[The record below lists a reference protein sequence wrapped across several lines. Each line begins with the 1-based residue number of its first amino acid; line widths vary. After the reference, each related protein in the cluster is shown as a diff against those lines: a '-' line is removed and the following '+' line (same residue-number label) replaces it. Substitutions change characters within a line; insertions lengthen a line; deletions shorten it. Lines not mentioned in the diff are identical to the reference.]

1 MDSWQK
7 LPVRAR
13 KLEGALKSAR
23 LKKPSQIYAL
33 LVTAPADEILFLL
46 YHSGARL
53 IQDRLKNYFQKYIP
67 LSQEITDAEVEAK
80 GVTPGTSKFQKL
92 KEEMVAARL
101 DGRTKRP
108 PPPPVEP
115 VTVSPMQRG
124 RGVR

>member
-1 MDSWQK
+1 M
-7 LPVRAR
+7 
-13 KLEGALKSAR
+13 
-23 LKKPSQIYAL
+23 KKPSQIYDL
-33 LVTAPADEILFLL
+33 LVKAPADEILFLL

-53 IQDRLKNYFQKYIP
+53 VQDRLKNYFQKYIP

-80 GVTPGTSKFQKL
+80 GVAPGTPKFQKM

-108 PPPPVEP
+108 PPPPPEP